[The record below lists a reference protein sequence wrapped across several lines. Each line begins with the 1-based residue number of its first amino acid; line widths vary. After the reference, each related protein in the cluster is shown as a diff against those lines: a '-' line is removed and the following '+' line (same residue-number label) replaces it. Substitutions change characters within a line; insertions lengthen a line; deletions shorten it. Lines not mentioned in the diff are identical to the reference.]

1 MDLDKEILTKNVCKD
16 RDCSCWAPDTC
27 RLVAHLTSFPLLA
40 PPPPAGRLKVRT
52 PYTDSVCHRAH
63 SWRTKGT
70 VSQAC
75 SIVCQTS
82 CNISRYLVSPL
93 PDQPPTAPLPRCSL
107 QRALELYVLAEKDL
121 SRLWRRSWACF
132 YLPTPLQPI
141 ASQATTPSYT
151 AGSSTQQR
159 WSWWTRLCRRFAE
172 RTATRSRHM
181 DMFSLETA
189 GVTVT
194 TRRAGRGALQGAQVQ
209 DGHILQV
216 GRALPHQAPQH

>member
-1 MDLDKEILTKNVCKD
+1 M
-16 RDCSCWAPDTC
+16 
-27 RLVAHLTSFPLLA
+27 
-40 PPPPAGRLKVRT
+40 RT
-52 PYTDSVCHRAH
+52 PYTDSVCYRAH

-75 SIVCQTS
+75 CMVCQTS
-82 CNISRYLVSPL
+82 CNISRYLVSPPARPEGEDSLHRQCVPPGSQLENQRYSLSSLFYCMSNILQYISL
-93 PDQPPTAPLPRCSL
+93 PCLPPCQTNPLPLPSPDVVCN
-107 QRALELYVLAEKDL
+107 EL
-121 SRLWRRSWACF
+121 
-132 YLPTPLQPI
+132 
-141 ASQATTPSYT
+141 
-151 AGSSTQQR
+151 
-159 WSWWTRLCRRFAE
+159 WWTRLCRRFVE